1 MDLSMNRLAIKRGVL
16 LFAALIL
23 ASTSTAGTA
32 SAQPYTHALR
42 IDAAVGIVLSD
53 PHRDLYGTGGG
64 LGLGYEYRMHDY
76 IGIDAHLAAF
86 WFPSD
91 NPNVTFASYYAPSAG
106 VRVHPIPSLG
116 IADIYAGGRAAL
128 AITGGEVRLG
138 VEAELGVDFRLSST
152 FRLGPY
158 ARYTHIFQPDAN
170 ELGAPDGQYLAVG
183 FEVSVVF
190 GAEDPDDDDDGDGV
204 RNGDDDCPTQQ
215 EDQDDFED
223 HDGCP
228 ELDNDGDGFED
239 RVDSCPLAP
248 EDVDGFQDTDGC
260 PEADN
265 DNDGILDADD
275 RCPNQPE
282 DMDGEED
289 EDGCPEI
296 ADDQD
301 GDGIPDDT
309 DQCVA
314 EPEDFDGFE
323 DTDGCPELDN
333 DADGIPDAT
342 DECPTAPGTAE
353 NRGCPVSVRMAPGGI
368 QILMRIE
375 FRTDRARIM
384 RRSES
389 VLREVV
395 SVLEA
400 NPQIRHLEIAGHT
413 DSRATPELNQGL
425 SEARAE
431 AVKAWLIEHGIDA
444 GRLRTVGF
452 GETRPLLSGDSEIA
466 HRANRRVEFVIR
478 PD

>member
-1 MDLSMNRLAIKRGVL
+1 MSRYNAERQTMNRAASICGALLVAST
-16 LFAALIL
+16 LFA
-23 ASTSTAGTA
+23 STVE
-32 SAQPYTHALR
+32 AQPYNHAVR
-42 IDAAVGIVLSD
+42 IDGAVGIILSD
-53 PHRDLYGTGGG
+53 PHTELFGTGGG
-64 LGLGYEYRMHDY
+64 LGLGYEYRIHDY
-76 IGIDAHLAAF
+76 IGIDAHFSSF
-86 WFPSD
+86 WFASD

-116 IADIYAGGRAAL
+116 VADIYAGGRAAL

-138 VEAELGVDFRLSST
+138 VEAELGVDFRLTSR

-158 ARYTHIFQPDAN
+158 ARYTHIFQPDDN
-170 ELGAPDGQYLAVG
+170 VLGAPDGQYLAVG

-204 RNGDDDCPTQQ
+204 RNGDDDCPNQD
-215 EDQDDFED
+215 EDMDGFED

-248 EDVDGFQDTDGC
+248 EDVDQFQDTDGC

-265 DNDGILDADD
+265 DNDGILDGVDA
-275 RCPNQPE
+275 CPNQPE

-289 EDGCPEI
+289 EDGCPEN
-296 ADDQD
+296 AEDEDGDGVPDDTDECVAEAEDLD
-301 GDGIPDDT
+301 GFEDANGCPDPDNDQDGIPDT
-309 DQCVA
+309 
-314 EPEDFDGFE
+314 
-323 DTDGCPELDN
+323 
-333 DADGIPDAT
+333 T

-375 FRTDRARIM
+375 FRTDQARLM
-384 RRSES
+384 RRSEA
-389 VLREVV
+389 VLREVA

-400 NPQIRHLEIAGHT
+400 NPQIQHLQIAGHT
-413 DSRATPELNQGL
+413 DNRATPESNQAL

-431 AVKAWLIEHGIDA
+431 SVKAWLVENGVDA
-444 GRLRTVGF
+444 ARLRAVGF
-452 GETRPLLSGDSEIA
+452 GEARPLLSGDTEIA
-466 HRANRRVEFVIR
+466 HRTNRRVEFVIM
-478 PD
+478 P